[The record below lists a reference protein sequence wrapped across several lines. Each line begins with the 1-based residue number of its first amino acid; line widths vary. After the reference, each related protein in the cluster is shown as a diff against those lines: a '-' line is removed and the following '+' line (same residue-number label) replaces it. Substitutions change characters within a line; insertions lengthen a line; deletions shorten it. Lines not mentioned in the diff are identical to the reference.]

1 MLRLGQSAQTA
12 LLHASEI
19 SRAKVVRD
27 KMGDYFEIGSKLKV
41 LFLHSCVLPLCDTGK
56 IAS

>member
-12 LLHASEI
+12 LLHVSQI
-19 SRAKVVRD
+19 SREKVDRE

-41 LFLHSCVLPLCDTGK
+41 PLPLRVYL
-56 IAS
+56 SVR